1 MSQILLFKAD
11 WCHSCDEQDEL
22 LAEYDATPVE
32 HIDVDEEMDRANEY
46 SVRSLP
52 TLVLL
57 DGEGN
62 PQWRST
68 GLTQPTEIRQEVAR
82 LDE

>member
-1 MSQILLFKAD
+1 MTKLLKFEAD

-32 HIDVDEEMDRANEY
+32 HIDVDEEMDRANMY
-46 SVRSLP
+46 NVRTLP

-57 DGEGN
+57 DEDGN
-62 PQWRST
+62 PRWQTT
-68 GLTQPTEIRQEVAR
+68 GLTQPTEIQQEVAR